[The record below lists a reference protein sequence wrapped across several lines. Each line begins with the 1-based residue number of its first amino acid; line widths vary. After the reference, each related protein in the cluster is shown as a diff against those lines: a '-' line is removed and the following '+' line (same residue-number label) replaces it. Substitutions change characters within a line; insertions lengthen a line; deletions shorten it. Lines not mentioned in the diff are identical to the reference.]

1 MQRLWVISLIA
12 LLVSGC
18 TKKEQSSSLVNKKNA
33 SQSIMH
39 KKTVFDLSDIERQE
53 AALLDIAIPPYQ
65 QRLPLFAED
74 QFSGQVVL
82 GYYSDCTAEDHRTFF
97 HQQMERY
104 GWNLRREFK
113 GPELL
118 LEFEKPTRSCAVNIR
133 PHAKT
138 SFFDKTVGT
147 DIVIYVEDNSIVY

>member
-1 MQRLWVISLIA
+1 MRSLWVVSLICMII
-12 LLVSGC
+12 SGC
-18 TKKEQSSSLVNKKNA
+18 AKKGLDTTSVSKKNT
-33 SQSIMH
+33 SPSTMH
-39 KKTVFDLSDIERQE
+39 KKTSFDQADIERQE

-74 QFSGQVVL
+74 QFSGHVVL
-82 GYYSDCTAEDHRTFF
+82 GYHSDCTTEDQRTFF

-118 LEFEKPTRSCAVNIR
+118 LEFEKPTRSCAVSIR
-133 PHAKT
+133 PHAKA
-138 SFFDKTVGT
+138 SFFDKAIGT